1 MRVLRVI
8 GRENALSGETRGCC
22 KCRARFA
29 ESAVFSRA
37 RCLAPTP
44 CDSAAAG
51 NIAEGHEK
59 GPAALTEATRA
70 AYFFVVFFAAF
81 LFFDGLRRQAA
92 RAALIAGEGGG
103 E

>member
-1 MRVLRVI
+1 MPGPLRRI
-8 GRENALSGETRGCC
+8 CRFFKSTLPRADALRLRS
-22 KCRARFA
+22 CRQH
-29 ESAVFSRA
+29 
-37 RCLAPTP
+37 
-44 CDSAAAG
+44 
-51 NIAEGHEK
+51 IAEGHEK
-59 GPAALTEATRA
+59 GRAALTEATRA